1 MWENI
6 KELIPPV
13 IDIAPF
19 VIEECQLTKDM
30 SPYVWEYP
38 VATELAQYKLHKKIP
53 IGQNFDVVNNIVNTY
68 LGIPWGRFDA
78 VKMLYPYELVQFLKY
93 KIKDLKSIAKNNN
106 YELKIHTTTHR
117 ENWWLYIPLFEEIG
131 ITNVHSAHYDKP
143 YVANFNPFKRKTVI
157 HHCLALDATNVEQV
171 GRNIGLEYTPLKDK
185 KYLAT
190 FKGAHMPHYKSDV
203 RILLKSAYEQL
214 KDKTDIYVE
223 VTNEWFYN
231 KEIFPHFYKTLSLSE
246 QQEQDELT
254 HKNTKH
260 YNTMLSNSVFTLCPE
275 GGGINTIRIWEALAV
290 GSIPVLIVS
299 VAEIPMLLSIHP
311 DLYKCCYIIYR
322 HNIFTLFEKLKR
334 LRLDTD
340 KINKMSELCIHVY
353 NDIRNRTTF
362 ENQYITSN
370 TVFSC
375 IL

>member
-1 MWENI
+1 M
-6 KELIPPV
+6 
-13 IDIAPF
+13 
-19 VIEECQLTKDM
+19 
-30 SPYVWEYP
+30 
-38 VATELAQYKLHKKIP
+38 
-53 IGQNFDVVNNIVNTY
+53 
-68 LGIPWGRFDA
+68 
-78 VKMLYPYELVQFLKY
+78 
-93 KIKDLKSIAKNNN
+93 
-106 YELKIHTTTHR
+106 
-117 ENWWLYIPLFEEIG
+117 
-131 ITNVHSAHYDKP
+131 
-143 YVANFNPFKRKTVI
+143 
-157 HHCLALDATNVEQV
+157 
-171 GRNIGLEYTPLKDK
+171 
-185 KYLAT
+185 
-190 FKGAHMPHYKSDV
+190 
-203 RILLKSAYEQL
+203 
-214 KDKTDIYVE
+214 
-223 VTNEWFYN
+223 
-231 KEIFPHFYKTLSLSE
+231 SE